1 MLGKL
6 TLAIAITYL
15 LNLQVGAN
23 PQFAPMQLWTDVQ
36 PAATQVRNLNK
47 IYQLNLQ

>member
-15 LNLQVGAN
+15 LNLQVGAS
-23 PQFAPMQLWTDVQ
+23 PQFVPLQQWMDAQQ
-36 PAATQVRNLNK
+36 PATQAHNINK
-47 IYQLNLQ
+47 IYHINLQ

>member
-23 PQFAPMQLWTDVQ
+23 PQFAPLQLWTDVQ
-36 PAATQVRNLNK
+36 PPATQVRDLNK
-47 IYQLNLQ
+47 IYNLNLQ